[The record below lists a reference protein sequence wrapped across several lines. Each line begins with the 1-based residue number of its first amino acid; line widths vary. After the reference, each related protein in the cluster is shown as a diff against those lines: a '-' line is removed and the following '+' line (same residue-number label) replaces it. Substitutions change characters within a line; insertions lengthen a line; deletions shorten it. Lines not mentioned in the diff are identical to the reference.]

1 VGVSLRPAR
10 SFLPVL
16 FAIGICDVAANMLF
30 SVATTHGYLSVVSV
44 LSALYPIVTVALA
57 ALVLHER
64 IAPSQ
69 RVGVA
74 GGLAG
79 VALIT
84 AG

>member
-1 VGVSLRPAR
+1 MLVAVGL
-10 SFLPVL
+10 
-16 FAIGICDVAANMLF
+16 CDVGANMLF
-30 SVATTHGYLSVVSV
+30 SIATTHGFLSIVAV

-64 IAPSQ
+64 IAPTQ

-74 GGLAG
+74 GALAG
-79 VALIT
+79 AAMIT